1 MLLHTSL
8 LSLCLLLSVSAV
20 NLDSPEN
27 QQLIKHETKPVPVIE
42 CPNGF
47 FPIAERCV
55 LIDPFLEGTW
65 SEVLYFCSSFELEIV
80 EIDSASMYEELLKL
94 LRYHE
99 LEERDYWIGARD
111 ETDEGFWTW
120 ESGNPV
126 AMGSPYWAL
135 DNYYDS
141 SNYEIEPRGSTS
153 ENCAYLSKARYYYF
167 DDAPCTSMKSAICQ
181 TPP

>member
-8 LSLCLLLSVSAV
+8 LTLCLLLSVSAV
-20 NLDSPEN
+20 NLDSPQN
-27 QQLIKHETKPVPVIE
+27 QQLINEGTTLDPGTE

-47 FPIAERCV
+47 HFIADRCV
-55 LIDPFLEGTW
+55 LVDPFLEGSW
-65 SEVLYFCSSFELEIV
+65 
-80 EIDSASMYEELLKL
+80 K
-94 LRYHE
+94 

-111 ETDEGFWTW
+111 EMSEGTWTW

-167 DDAPCTSMKSAICQ
+167 DDASCSSMKSAICQ
-181 TPP
+181 TPS